1 MPTGTVL
8 LLIAA
13 ALIYFGVGQ
22 RLLDRMRLTDTQALI
37 VIALMIGGSFITI
50 PMRTGRTS
58 VSLNVGGGVIPLAL
72 VAYLL
77 IKADTVK
84 ERVRSIV
91 AALVTAG
98 VIYGISQLT
107 DFDPSSPALF
117 IDPLWLFSIVAGI
130 VGYLSG
136 RSRRA
141 SFIAGV
147 LGLFTV
153 DMVHFTQALLGNMS
167 TRVVLGGAGVFDAM
181 VVSGLI
187 AVGLAE
193 FVGETRERLEEGGEE
208 L

>member
-8 LLIAA
+8 LLIVA

-22 RLLDRMRLTDTQALI
+22 RILDRMRLTDTQALI
-37 VIALMIGGSFITI
+37 AIALMIGGSFITI
-50 PMRTGRTS
+50 PLMTGRTS
-58 VSLNVGGGVIPLAL
+58 VSLNLGGAVVPLAL
-72 VAYLL
+72 VFYLL
-77 IKADTVK
+77 IKADTAT

-91 AALVTAG
+91 AALITGG
-98 VIYGISQLT
+98 VVYGVSQLT

-147 LGLFTV
+147 LGLFAV
-153 DMVHFTQALLGNMS
+153 DLVHLFQALASNMA
-167 TRVVLGGAGVFDAM
+167 TRVVLGGAGVFDA
-181 VVSGLI
+181 VILAGLI
-187 AVGLAE
+187 AVALAE
-193 FVGETRERLEEGGEE
+193 FVGETRERLEGGGEE

>member
-1 MPTGTVL
+1 MPTGTAL
-8 LLIAA
+8 LLIVA

-37 VIALMIGGSFITI
+37 AIVLMIGGSFITI
-50 PMRTGRTS
+50 PLRTGRTDI
-58 VSLNVGGGVIPLAL
+58 SLNLGGGLVPLAL

-77 IKADTVK
+77 IKADTAK
-84 ERVRSIV
+84 ERVRAVV

-98 VIYGISQLT
+98 IVYGVSQLT
-107 DFDPSSPALF
+107 DFDPSSPSFF

-147 LGLFTV
+147 LGLFAV
-153 DMVHFTQALLGNMS
+153 DVVHLVQALASNMA

-181 VVSGLI
+181 IVAGLI
-187 AVGLAE
+187 AVALAE
-193 FVGETRERLEEGGEE
+193 FVGETRERIEGGGEN